1 MSSAFIGLAWLPPP
15 PDDFRQRCLAVT
27 KAEQGVG
34 RAIIQLASHALSDSQ
49 LRQLAKTISGLRAR
63 GADLA
68 PMTPFRLGILGN
80 GTLDLLLPALVGSA
94 ARFGIALEC
103 FAPDYEQ
110 VLLPA
115 TTAGSALHEAR
126 PDAGPGGAR
135 LPRPALAAWLG
146 RRRRCGPGGSHE
158 RRGFPRENPPGRP
171 NPQQRALHSA
181 DAGTS
186 GRESVRQ
193 SGPGDP
199 GHAAPHDR
207 LAEPADHRLPP
218 GLAGRPARCRRP
230 RRDRRARRTGTHR
243 PSGTW
248 PSFRFARS
256 FIPLYADH
264 VAPRGRRA
272 ARQEPQ
278 AAWSSTS
285 TIRCGA
291 ELSAMTGWTASR
303 LRKATPPA
311 RPILAVQRTGAGS
324 ARSAALCW
332 PYRRRTTTR
341 WRVSAFDQHPEM
353 LLKRGTHR
361 CVSGQLERQ
370 GHQHQGHRRGA
381 VARPRLRWC
390 FWTTTR
396 SSAGWCA
403 ELLPQVAVPELPD
416 DPALYARTLAAA
428 GYFEAVTFRAEDL
441 QHAPASTRTTRERAI
456 LQKQAGDVGRL
467 PGSLD
472 MTITFQPFDVDRA
485 RAHRATDQQIQSVQS
500 DHAALHRGR
509 CCCGRA

>member
-126 PDAGPGGAR
+126 PDAGTGGAR

-186 GRESVRQ
+186 GREFVRQ

-218 GLAGRPARCRRP
+218 GSQDVLLDVAGLAETVGLAEWHAPTEWNMAKLP
-230 RRDRRARRTGTHR
+230 
-243 PSGTW
+243 
-248 PSFRFARS
+248 FAGA
-256 FIPLYADH
+256 FVPLYADH
-264 VAPRGRRA
+264 VGRVIA
-272 ARQEPQ
+272 ALARQEP
-278 AAWSSTS
+278 
-285 TIRCGA
+285 
-291 ELSAMTGWTASR
+291 
-303 LRKATPPA
+303 P
-311 RPILAVQRTGAGS
+311 
-324 ARSAALCW
+324 
-332 PYRRRTTTR
+332 
-341 WRVSAFDQHPEM
+341 
-353 LLKRGTHR
+353 
-361 CVSGQLERQ
+361 
-370 GHQHQGHRRGA
+370 
-381 VARPRLRWC
+381 
-390 FWTTTR
+390 
-396 SSAGWCA
+396 
-403 ELLPQVAVPELPD
+403 LPD
-416 DPALYARTLAAA
+416 P
-428 GYFEAVTFRAEDL
+428 
-441 QHAPASTRTTRERAI
+441 
-456 LQKQAGDVGRL
+456 
-467 PGSLD
+467 
-472 MTITFQPFDVDRA
+472 
-485 RAHRATDQQIQSVQS
+485 
-500 DHAALHRGR
+500 
-509 CCCGRA
+509 